1 MDKSI
6 TIYFVF
12 LFCMIAIM
20 VFCLIHC
27 CKEETKG
34 ALYLNE
40 DGKAAFVCNG
50 VLTTRST
57 YTLQFGF
64 RCEDGREIS
73 NLTNFTLKAVEK

>member
-1 MDKSI
+1 MDKTI

-12 LFCMIAIM
+12 LFFMIAIL
-20 VFCLIHC
+20 VFGTIYCIN
-27 CKEETKG
+27 EETEG

-40 DGKAAFVCNG
+40 DGKAVFVCNG
-50 VLTTRST
+50 VLTKRST

-73 NLTNFTLKAVEK
+73 NLTNFTLKAVE

>member
-1 MDKSI
+1 MDKAI

-20 VFCLIHC
+20 CFGLIHC

-40 DGKAAFVCNG
+40 DGKAVFVCNG
-50 VLTTRST
+50 VLTKRST

-64 RCEDGREIS
+64 RCKDGRVIS
-73 NLTNFTLKAVEK
+73 NLTNFTLKAVE